1 MKKSRQ
7 WDEKSN
13 DTGNRQHRHSTNVNM
28 VMDNSFSSVA
38 DEWSRELKQQYKDH
52 EHENVKQ
59 YSINNNNS
67 NFNSINNNTRR

>member
-28 VMDNSFSSVA
+28 VMDSSFSSVA
-38 DEWSRELKQQYKDH
+38 DEWSRELQSQQRQQYND
-52 EHENVKQ
+52 Q
-59 YSINNNNS
+59 
-67 NFNSINNNTRR
+67 